1 MIVCKILLGKR
12 SNREFPTN
20 PLVKL
25 IHLILKRST
34 MIFDGSYFNQKKK
47 EATSTPIVLSFAN
60 IKKAKGHN
68 LC

>member
-1 MIVCKILLGKR
+1 MNGQSLYPNIDHKENMIVCKTLLGKR

-47 EATSTPIVLSFAN
+47 EAKVLQS
-60 IKKAKGHN
+60 
-68 LC
+68 C